1 MREEFEKL
9 VFAGK
14 IKPQQVDKLVELTEG
29 SYCMHKSWGF
39 GRITAVDTV
48 LSKFNI
54 DFVEKPGHALDL
66 GFAAQTLDP
75 ISADHILARKMADL
89 ESVQK
94 MAAVSHLD
102 LIKLVI
108 KSYGG
113 KATAETIQKALVPD
127 VISSDWK
134 KWWDTCKREMK
145 KSGHFR
151 VPSKKSEPITYTE
164 EEVSLQD
171 RQLSDFHAAKG
182 LKAKTTCAADA
193 LKIIDELGDA
203 KSVANTVADVLNPEI
218 EKYRRN
224 QPWLSLDGIF
234 VRDELREV
242 AGVEIPEGEIKE
254 SDLWA
259 QDITLPGII
268 EKLPAAKHKR
278 TLKSFKECHPD
289 AWAETVVQLANAATP
304 KLCGECVSL
313 LVTNGH
319 FGLFKETL
327 ARLISQHQASSEMLL
342 WLAKDRSDT
351 FADILGPEVFR
362 AMLTAIER
370 DLFNEKKSVKLADY
384 ILGDQ
389 ELLPQLIESA
399 DLEVV
404 QDVTRT
410 LQMSTGF
417 DDMDKRSLLARIV
430 KTFPQIQSLISGDQT
445 KEDQTIIVS
454 WESLSRR
461 KTEYETIIT
470 KKIPDNRKEIS
481 IARSYGDLRENSEYK
496 FAKEQQRTLMAQKTE
511 LERDLGLAR
520 GTDFS
525 DASSDKV
532 GVGNKI
538 NITDLNSNE
547 KLDFE
552 ILGAWDG
559 DPDSG
564 RLSYLSPLAQ
574 ALSNAKVGDEVEF
587 ELNNSQRKYRIESI
601 ANVEPWKMP
610 DPVEEEAVEPDAAAI
625 EAAQPAA
632 ESTEPTPAP
641 ATPAPE
647 SPAPTEQA

>member
-14 IKPQQVDKLVELTEG
+14 IKLDQVDILVELTEG

-54 DFVEKPGHALDL
+54 DFIDKPGHALDL
-66 GFAAQTLDP
+66 GFAADTLEP
-75 ISADHILARKMADL
+75 IAAEHILARKMADL

-94 MAAVSHLD
+94 MAAVSHID

-108 KSYGG
+108 RSYGHR
-113 KATAETIQKALVPD
+113 ATADTVQKALVPD

-151 VPSKKSEPITYTE
+151 VPSKKSEYITFTE

-171 RQLSDFHAAKG
+171 RSLSDFAAAKG
-182 LKAKTTCAADA
+182 LKAKTTCVADA
-193 LKIIDELGDA
+193 IKLIEEMSDRK
-203 KSVANTVADVLNPEI
+203 VLSETISEILNLEI

-234 VRDELREV
+234 VRDELRGLAE
-242 AGVEIPEGEIKE
+242 VEIPEGETCE
-254 SDLWA
+254 ADLWT
-259 QDITLPGII
+259 QTTTLPSII
-268 EKLPAAKHKR
+268 DKLPAAKHKR
-278 TLKSFKECHPD
+278 TLRSYKDAHPD
-289 AWAETVVQLANAATP
+289 AWADAVVLLANAATP
-304 KLCGECVSL
+304 KLCGECVNL
-313 LVTNGH
+313 LVSNGH
-319 FGLFKETL
+319 FGLFKERL

-351 FADILGPEVFR
+351 FADIIGPEVFR

-384 ILGDQ
+384 ILADQ

-404 QDVTRT
+404 KDVTRA
-410 LQMSTGF
+410 LQMSNGF

-430 KTFPQIQSLISGDQT
+430 KTFPQIQSLISGDT
-445 KEDQTIIVS
+445 SKEDATLTVS
-454 WESLSRR
+454 WESLERR
-461 KTEYETIIT
+461 KNEYQELIT
-470 KKIPDNRKEIS
+470 KKIPDNRKEIA

-496 FAKEQQRTLMAQKTE
+496 FAKEQQATLMTHKSE
-511 LERDLGLAR
+511 LERDINLAR

-525 DASSDKV
+525 DAQSKTIAV
-532 GVGNKI
+532 GTRITV
-538 NITDLNSNE
+538 TDLASKESLN
-547 KLDFE
+547 FE

-559 DPDSG
+559 DPDHG

-574 ALSNAKVGDEVEF
+574 ALSNHKVGEEA
-587 ELNNSQRKYRIESI
+587 ELEMNNAKRSYRVDSI
-601 ANVEPWKMP
+601 AAVEPWKMP
-610 DPVEEEAVEPDAAAI
+610 EVPVNAPEADAAEEAAATEVETA
-625 EAAQPAA
+625 
-632 ESTEPTPAP
+632 
-641 ATPAPE
+641 
-647 SPAPTEQA
+647 

>member
-14 IKPQQVDKLVELTEG
+14 IKLNQVDILVELTEG

-39 GRITAVDTV
+39 GRITAVDAV
-48 LSKFNI
+48 LSRFNI
-54 DFVEKPGHALDL
+54 DFIEKSGHSLDL
-66 GFAAQTLDP
+66 GFAADTLEP
-75 ISADHILARKMADL
+75 ISPDHILARKMADL

-94 MAAVSHLD
+94 MAAVSHID

-108 KSYGG
+108 RSYGG
-113 KATAETIQKALVPD
+113 RATADTIQKALDPD
-127 VISSDWK
+127 VISADWK

-151 VPSKKSEPITYTE
+151 VPSKKSEYITFTE

-171 RQLSDFHAAKG
+171 RSLGDFEVAKG
-182 LKAKTTCAADA
+182 LKAKTTCVADA
-193 LKIIDELGDA
+193 IKLIDEMSDPKALA
-203 KSVANTVADVLNPEI
+203 TTVAEALNPEI

-224 QPWLSLDGIF
+224 QPWLALDGIF
-234 VRDELREV
+234 VRDELRKLAE
-242 AGVEIPEGEIKE
+242 VEIPEEGEACE
-254 SDLWA
+254 ADLWTLTT
-259 QDITLPGII
+259 TLPGII

-278 TLKSFKECHPD
+278 TLLSYKDSHPD
-289 AWAETVVQLANAATP
+289 AWADAVVLLANAATP
-304 KLCGECVSL
+304 KLCGECVNL
-313 LVTNGH
+313 LVSNGH
-319 FGLFKETL
+319 FGLFKERL

-351 FADILGPEVFR
+351 FADIIGSEVFR

-384 ILGDQ
+384 ILTDQ

-404 QDVTRT
+404 KDVTRA
-410 LQMSTGF
+410 LQMSNGF

-430 KTFPQIQSLISGDQT
+430 KTFPQIQSLISGDSS
-445 KEDQTIIVS
+445 KEAATLIVS
-454 WESLSRR
+454 WESLERR
-461 KTEYETIIT
+461 KAEYQELIT
-470 KKIPDNRKEIS
+470 KKIPDNRKEIA

-496 FAKEQQRTLMAQKTE
+496 FAKEQQSTLMSHKAE
-511 LERDLGLAR
+511 LERDIELAR

-525 DASSDKV
+525 DAQSESIAV
-532 GVGNKI
+532 GTRIK
-538 NITDLNSNE
+538 ITDLGTKE
-547 KLDFE
+547 TLDFE

-559 DPDSG
+559 DPDHG

-574 ALSNAKVGDEVEF
+574 ALSNHKVGEEA
-587 ELNNSQRKYRIESI
+587 ELEMNNAKRTYRVDSIEK
-601 ANVEPWKMP
+601 VEPWKMP
-610 DPVEEEAVEPDAAAI
+610 ETTAAADDT
-625 EAAQPAA
+625 AGASA
-632 ESTEPTPAP
+632 E
-641 ATPAPE
+641 
-647 SPAPTEQA
+647 